1 MDQEERS
8 LLEENLRISRENNL
22 LLLKI
27 RSVQRWASITRILYW
42 AVLIGISFG
51 AFYFLQPYIENIM
64 KIYSIIPR

>member
-8 LLEENLRISRENNL
+8 LLEENLRVSRENNRL
-22 LLLKI
+22 LIKV

-42 AVLIGISFG
+42 VVLIGISFG
-51 AFYFLQPYIENIM
+51 AFYFFQPYIENIM